1 MNENT
6 VLIRKAEERDYPFIL
21 RVNEENVEVLSPMD
35 EAKLRRF
42 GEFAELLLVVEVDSR
57 PAAFLIGLREGLGC
71 YDSENYLW
79 FQKKYPQFLYVDRIV
94 IDEPYRR
101 AGIGKRLYQ
110 EVFHYACLTGVPMVT
125 AEIDTIP
132 YNEASLKFHERMG
145 FREVGVQFVRNNSV
159 KVSLQ
164 AVPVDANW
172 GHSHIHGADDGYSH
186 SADDDHSHSHIHGA
200 DAGPSHGADDGH
212 SHGHGHTHPNA
223 KAVSNR
229 LAKAIGHLEKVKQM
243 VDHEE
248 DCAQILIQ
256 LTAVRSAINNAGKII
271 LSDHLNHCV
280 VEAAEKGDYQKIEE
294 FNEAVKQFVK

>member
-6 VLIRKAEERDYPFIL
+6 VLIRKAEEKDYPFIL

-35 EAKLRRF
+35 EAKLKGF
-42 GEFAELLLVVEVDSR
+42 AEFAEILLVAEVDNA
-57 PAAFLIGLREGLGC
+57 PAAFLIGIREGIGC

-94 IDEPYRR
+94 IDEPYRS
-101 AGIGKRLYQ
+101 AGIGKMLYQ
-110 EVFHYACLTGVPMVT
+110 EVLHYACLTGVPMVT

-132 YNEASLKFHERMG
+132 YNETSLKFHERMG
-145 FREVGVQFVRNNSV
+145 FQEVGVQFVRNNSI

-164 AVPVDANW
+164 AVAVDCHMEHVH
-172 GHSHIHGADDGYSH
+172 GHFHSHRDEHAHVHNEEYDHAYRAGHDHVH
-186 SADDDHSHSHIHGA
+186 SA
-200 DAGPSHGADDGH
+200 
-212 SHGHGHTHPNA
+212 GHGHTHPNA

-243 VDHEE
+243 VDQEE
-248 DCAQILIQ
+248 DCAQVLVQ